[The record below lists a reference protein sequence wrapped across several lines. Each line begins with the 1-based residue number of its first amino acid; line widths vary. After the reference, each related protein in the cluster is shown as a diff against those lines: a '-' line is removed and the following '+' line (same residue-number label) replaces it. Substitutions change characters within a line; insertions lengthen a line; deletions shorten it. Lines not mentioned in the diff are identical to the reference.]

1 MRGRKLLLLALIRP
15 GWYTFPVL
23 RRLYVRADY
32 TLLALVLALS
42 VFGTFM
48 VASATRHV
56 LTPEGIS
63 SSQKLAVQI
72 VSMLIGLGLM
82 ALIMSVDYSKL
93 LSLAPAIMGL
103 CLFLLVIT
111 LVVGHAI
118 RGSTRWISLG
128 PVHLQAS
135 EFAKLAVILLLA
147 FYLSLRA
154 EDAELSKP
162 RILLHTLGLTAAPAL
177 LILLQPDLGTPLVLF
192 FIWLVVSFALGAR
205 PLHLGAALAA
215 GVLLFAVAWHTNILR
230 PHQKVR
236 IVAFINPDADPWGA
250 GWQLRQ
256 SLIAIGS
263 GHFLGQGL
271 FQGSQSNLAFI
282 PDQETDFIFAVVGE
296 ELGFF
301 GSLVLVGLLAAIIFR
316 CYVAAVEAKD
326 TAGRVL
332 AVGVAAMLSLQLVVN
347 IGMVLGMMPVK
358 GLPLPFV
365 SYGGSAT
372 LTNFLAIGLVE
383 SVYMR
388 RHKIAF

>member
-42 VFGTFM
+42 VFGTFL

-82 ALIMSVDYSKL
+82 VLIMSVDYSKL

-250 GWQLRQ
+250 
-256 SLIAIGS
+256 
-263 GHFLGQGL
+263 
-271 FQGSQSNLAFI
+271 FI

-372 LTNFLAIGLVE
+372 LTYFLAIGLGE